1 MTITKKTTEIKPCP
15 FCGCKEI
22 GVFSLGRNGN
32 KGVELCCHDCG
43 GRSYRGLDYQAA
55 KGQWNS
61 RAASN

>member
-1 MTITKKTTEIKPCP
+1 MTITKKPTEIKPCP
-15 FCGCKEI
+15 FCGYKEI

-32 KGVELCCHDCG
+32 QGIELCCHDYG
-43 GRSYRGLDYQAA
+43 GRSCRGLDYQAA